1 VCGPSRPPRPGDRY
15 EPSQRHRNGRSAP
28 DAGPRLSLH
37 PDSGAVAVMRPEIIL
52 KAAIL
57 IAAFA
62 SFVLSVTLYF
72 QAGDDTNA
80 RLNGIY
86 VGIWVPSILALG
98 AFILSGPQRSG
109 K

>member
-1 VCGPSRPPRPGDRY
+1 MKP
-15 EPSQRHRNGRSAP
+15 Q
-28 DAGPRLSLH
+28 L
-37 PDSGAVAVMRPEIIL
+37 IL
-52 KAAIL
+52 KAAML

-62 SFVLSVTLYF
+62 SFVLSVSIYF
-72 QAGDDTNA
+72 QAGDDVLG

-98 AFILSGPQRSG
+98 SFILAQGRSP